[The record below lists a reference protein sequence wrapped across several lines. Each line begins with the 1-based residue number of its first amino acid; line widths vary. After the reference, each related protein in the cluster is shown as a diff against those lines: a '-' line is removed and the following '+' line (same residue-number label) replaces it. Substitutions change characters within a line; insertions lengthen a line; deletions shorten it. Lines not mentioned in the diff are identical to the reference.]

1 MSDQDKSK
9 EDVMIR
15 RALMV
20 NANSWYRAKQ
30 KSAQDR
36 ISLSEVMRQLLD
48 MWSNGEVTVENPR
61 KNKKQW

>member
-1 MSDQDKSK
+1 
-9 EDVMIR
+9 
-15 RALMV
+15 MV